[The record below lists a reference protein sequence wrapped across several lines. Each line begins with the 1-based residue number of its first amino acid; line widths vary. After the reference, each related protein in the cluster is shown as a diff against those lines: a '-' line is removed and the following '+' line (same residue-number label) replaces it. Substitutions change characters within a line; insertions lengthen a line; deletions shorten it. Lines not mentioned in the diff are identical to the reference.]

1 MKDISFWCIVLS
13 IVLIFIFHHILTST
27 IEGLENG
34 EEEPRE
40 SENSEMTVEINFS
53 EPPSPVSCIGSW
65 SSCSADC
72 EKKYNITTARVGDGI
87 DCPYQ
92 SGEIES
98 CSPGEGECQEVVEAG
113 DETLDDTLETTPG
126 SGGGAVASSGG
137 GAVAGSGGGA
147 VAGSDAGQ
155 TASKPTTTTTT
166 TTTSPLFTSCSG
178 SLRTPNC
185 GIQKSSE
192 TCNGYT
198 TSNAPEGKGYHC
210 IWNDGNNSCESYLP
224 EKQNE
229 RLCNLKTPSG
239 GDETPEICIGGANY
253 VGPNTDPMGEVNHL
267 GCDIYNYN
275 DILRENCNDSFQMD
289 VNGIYRQCYLDD
301 TDIIPDGENGAG
313 NFRCKPKDTTCLP
326 LLNSDNK
333 PECKYDTWVPYNT
346 DIFDCVCP
354 VNTDILKENYK
365 VPRYKGL
372 TRCLERDILPTYHI
386 TTCGKEGKDPPT
398 SAECSSS
405 LSSNS
410 WFNDS
415 NIYSYSNG
423 QHTLNLETGKYVI
436 EIAGGAGGRP
446 RTNSDK
452 ITVGK
457 GAILRGVINLSAGE
471 YKIVIGQNGKKNG
484 GGGAS
489 NGGGSGGGGSFFWMN
504 GEEQPLLVA
513 GGGGGAGIYGHPL
526 KGDGGNGSL
535 TPDGTMGPIVKHN
548 SGADPMNQHDVG
560 DFAGKNGGDGGRS
573 GNATK
578 GGYLAK
584 GWNTLKQSGFT
595 GAELSGYSKEAG
607 FGGGGVSVDHG
618 GGGGGGYSGGGV
630 FDYQSTDSIAQ
641 NRPGTKLTRAIGG
654 GGGGSIFDANF
665 TDKEDSSTL
674 GYNDGGGYI
683 KIWGPY

>member
-13 IVLIFIFHHILTST
+13 IVVIFIFHHILTST

-98 CSPGEGECQEVVEAG
+98 CSPGEGECQEVAG

-126 SGGGAVASSGG
+126 SGGGAVAGSGG

-155 TASKPTTTTTT
+155 TASTTTT

-178 SLRTPNC
+178 SLRKPNC

-198 TSNAPEGKGYHC
+198 TSNAPNGKGYHC
-210 IWNDGNNSCESYLP
+210 IWDDGKNSCESYLP
-224 EKQNE
+224 GKQNE
-229 RLCNLKTPSG
+229 RLCNLETPSG

-267 GCDIYNYN
+267 GCEIYNYN
-275 DILRENCNDSFQMD
+275 DILRQNCNDSFQMD

-301 TDIIPDGENGAG
+301 TDIIPDGESGAG
-313 NFRCKPKDTTCLP
+313 NSRCKPKDTTCNP

-333 PECKYDTWVPYNT
+333 PECKYGSWVPYNT

-354 VNTDILKENYK
+354 VNTNILKENYK
-365 VPRYKGL
+365 VPHHKGL
-372 TRCLERDILPTYHI
+372 TKCLERDRLPTYHI

-423 QHTLNLETGKYVI
+423 QHTLNLQTGKYVI

-446 RTNSDK
+446 RTNSDE

-484 GGGAS
+484 SGTIS
-489 NGGGSGGGGSFFWMN
+489 NGGGGGGGGSFFWMN
-504 GEEQPLLVA
+504 GEEQPLIVA

-535 TPDGTMGPIVKHN
+535 TPDGTMGPIVKNN

-595 GAELSGYSKEAG
+595 GAERSGYSKEAG
-607 FGGGGVSVDHG
+607 FGGGGVSNDHG

-641 NRPGTKLTRAIGG
+641 NRPGTKFTRVIGG
-654 GGGGSIFDANF
+654 GGGGSIFDTNF